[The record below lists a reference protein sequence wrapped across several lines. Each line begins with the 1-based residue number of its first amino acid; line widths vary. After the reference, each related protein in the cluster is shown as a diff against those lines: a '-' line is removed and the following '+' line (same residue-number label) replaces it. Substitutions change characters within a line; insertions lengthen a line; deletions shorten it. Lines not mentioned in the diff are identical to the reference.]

1 MSYHVHI
8 TRKATHWADKN
19 DPATITLAEWEAY
32 VAGDA
37 ELQPD
42 EQAEE
47 PEPVADPA
55 ELPRPDGL
63 SAWLPYTKKTP
74 TDHYAWFYHDQDH
87 VTVAGPDEE
96 ILGKMLA
103 IAHALQARV
112 QGNDGEYFDDPDQPY
127 GLQPEE
133 DGLAWAVSDFREFQ
147 TTASAEAA
155 QPLLQALA
163 RQGLDYR
170 TSQDN
175 GQVAFDPSFA
185 NNQLISKFIIKLRLA
200 DFERGSQVLADLN
213 QHALSQVDPSH
224 YLFSFSD
231 EELFDLLVKPDEWSA
246 FDVTL
251 AGQLLRQRGRDISP
265 DTLQLL
271 RQRRVAELAQPDQEH
286 SAWVKGGYVSA
297 LLGGFLGIVVGYQ
310 LYFSRKQLPDGRRI
324 YVYSARDRV
333 HGIRIMVLGTIMFLL
348 LLTARLIRLMD

>member
-8 TRKATHWADKN
+8 TRKATNWADKD
-19 DPATITLAEWEAY
+19 DPATITQAEWEAY
-32 VAGDA
+32 VVSDA
-37 ELQPD
+37 EMRLDNQP
-42 EQAEE
+42 EE
-47 PEPVADPA
+47 PELIADPT
-55 ELPRPDGL
+55 ETLHPDGL
-63 SAWLPYTKKTP
+63 SIWLPYSKKTR
-74 TDHYAWFYHDQDH
+74 TGHYAWFYHDQDH
-87 VTVAGPDEE
+87 VSVEGPDEE

-112 QGNDGEYFDDPDQPY
+112 QGDDGEYFDDPSQPY
-127 GLQPEE
+127 ELQPED

-213 QHALSQVDPSH
+213 QHALSQVESNH

-310 LYFSRKQLPDGRRI
+310 LYFSRKQLPDGRRM

-333 HGIRIMVLGTIMFLL
+333 HGIRILVLGIIMFLL